1 LIRSERV
8 PAKLYQGLTKTTIP
22 LGAARTLVGAAV
34 LARPALLAGG
44 MGVDAATVART
55 AWIARFFA
63 SRDLALGIG
72 SVSGSRAC
80 QAAACLSDISDFVA
94 LFAALRARQVKPLPA
109 AFGLATA
116 AGAAVVGGA
125 GLLITRR

>member
-1 LIRSERV
+1 VTRSQKLS
-8 PAKLYQGLTKTTIP
+8 AKLYQGLINSGIP

-44 MGVDAATVART
+44 MGVDAATTART

-63 SRDLALGIG
+63 SRDLTLGIG
-72 SVSGSRAC
+72 SATGSRAC
-80 QAAACLSDISDFVA
+80 QAAGFASDVSDFFA
-94 LFAALRARQVKPLPA
+94 LSAALKAKQVKPLPA

-116 AGAAVVGGA
+116 AGAALVGGA